1 MMFTRHKE
9 MLVAAAVVV
18 GGIAATMIWKHE
30 SYRGEIY
37 METAGAIQAEL
48 LKRGA
53 PTFLPAA
60 IQVQLQDLLK
70 EKAAGK
76 LDQTHTGYRVVTMVS
91 EIKAVSIPGEGS
103 SLDCRASSWGIAK
116 SGRHIQLDGQ
126 FCYDRDAERW
136 RAVIGNLKYEGA
148 IE

>member
-1 MMFTRHKE
+1 
-9 MLVAAAVVV
+9 
-18 GGIAATMIWKHE
+18 MIWKQE
-30 SYRGEIY
+30 SYRGEIDW
-37 METAGAIQAEL
+37 ETAGVIQDEL
-48 LKRGA
+48 RKRGA
-53 PTFLPAA
+53 PTWMPAT

-70 EKAAGK
+70 EKNAGK

-91 EIKAVSIPGEGS
+91 EIKAVSIPGEGR

-126 FCYDRDAERW
+126 FCYDRNAERW
-136 RAVIGNLKYEGA
+136 RAMIGNLKYEGA